1 MMMSPSSVGVQT
13 RPSTFLQLRLNHLV
27 TFSASVKR
35 SGVFETAIGAIDRI
49 RMINPRCI
57 QSDEQV
63 RFLRVFE
70 QALRPGSYAPA
81 P

>member
-1 MMMSPSSVGVQT
+1 VWNG
-13 RPSTFLQLRLNHLV
+13 
-27 TFSASVKR
+27 
-35 SGVFETAIGAIDRI
+35 ETAVRAIDRI

-63 RFLRVFE
+63 RFLRLFE
-70 QALRPGSYAPA
+70 QALRPRSHAPA

>member
-1 MMMSPSSVGVQT
+1 VWG
-13 RPSTFLQLRLNHLV
+13 
-27 TFSASVKR
+27 
-35 SGVFETAIGAIDRI
+35 GETAVRAIDRI

-63 RFLRVFE
+63 RFLRAFE
-70 QALRPGSYAPA
+70 HAVRPRSYAPA